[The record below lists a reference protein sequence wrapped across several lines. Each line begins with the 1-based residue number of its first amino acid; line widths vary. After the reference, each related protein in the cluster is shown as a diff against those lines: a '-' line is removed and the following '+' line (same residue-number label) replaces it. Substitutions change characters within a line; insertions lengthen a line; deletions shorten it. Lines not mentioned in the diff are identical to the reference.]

1 VSQVVLCVT
10 GGADTS
16 PRPDEPL
23 RASGWSVEEVATGAG
38 ALTRVRELSPS
49 AVVIAGD
56 PDDMPATELCRQL
69 ATSTDAKAIPIV
81 LVRDDASPAS
91 RLAAVNAGAH
101 ACLATSEAGAALV
114 PTLRALERLGAAAP
128 GEAGV
133 ADALAEERARR
144 EQAELAARAKDE
156 VLAVVSHELRSPLN
170 AILGWT
176 RVLQSGPPD
185 TATLAHGL
193 EAIAR
198 SVQAQSKLLT
208 DLLDTVRVVTG
219 KVQLTT
225 QPVDLQSVV
234 TRARDGL
241 DPLAQARHVLIHA
254 HVDPRARIVT
264 GDPDRLVQI
273 VSNLLSN
280 AIKFSAEGARVEL
293 EVAPGDEDVRIS
305 VRDTGKG
312 LAAEQ
317 IPHVFE
323 PFRLSEGPQG
333 RRKGGLG
340 FGLALVKSLTE
351 LHGGRV
357 TVESAGR
364 DQGATFTVTLP
375 RGDVPATF
383 GVSAPRDAKGSAKL
397 QDVVI
402 LVVEDDAN
410 AREAMRVALE
420 RYGGHVL
427 VAGSAS
433 EALDLLHERQAEVG
447 RLVLVADIGMPE
459 RDGYWLIRKVRE
471 LDAEH
476 GGRIP
481 AVALTGFGSVRDR
494 ISALEAGFQLHLTKP
509 FDPARLASLLAGLV
523 QQRSVMPPVRQ

>member
-1 VSQVVLCVT
+1 MSVDVLCVS
-10 GGADTS
+10 GPAGPVAGAA
-16 PRPDEPL
+16 L
-23 RASGWSVEEVATGAG
+23 RASGSSVEDVA
-38 ALTRVRELSPS
+38 
-49 AVVIAGD
+49 
-56 PDDMPATELCRQL
+56 
-69 ATSTDAKAIPIV
+69 
-81 LVRDDASPAS
+81 
-91 RLAAVNAGAH
+91 AGAH
-101 ACLATSEAGAALV
+101 ALSRLGDLAPAAIVIDGDPGDMPALDLCRRLAESPAAKGIPVLLVQDDTSASAVHAALAAGAVACLSTTDRDTLLA
-114 PTLRALERLGAAAP
+114 PTIRSFLRLAAARP
-128 GEAGV
+128 TEP
-133 ADALAEERARR
+133 ALAEERARR
-144 EQAELAARAKDE
+144 EKAEVAARAKDE

-176 RVLQSGPPD
+176 RVLQSSPPD
-185 TATLAHGL
+185 SATLAHGL

-198 SVQAQSKLLT
+198 SVQAQAKLLT

-234 TRARDGL
+234 TRARDGV
-241 DPLAQARHVLIHA
+241 DAQAQARQVRIEA

-264 GDPDRLVQI
+264 GDPERLVQI

-293 EVAPGDEDVRIS
+293 DVAPVEDHVRIT
-305 VRDTGKG
+305 VRDTGRG
-312 LAAEQ
+312 LDAGQ
-317 IPHVFE
+317 MQHVFE
-323 PFRLSEGPQG
+323 PFRLSEGPQR

-340 FGLALVKSLTE
+340 FGLALVRSLTE
-351 LHGGRV
+351 LHGGSA

-364 DQGATFTVTLP
+364 DQGSTFIVTLP

-383 GVSAPRDAKGSAKL
+383 GVSAPRDVKGAAKL

-433 EALDLLHERQAEVG
+433 EALTVLQERQAEVG

-459 RDGYWLIRKVRE
+459 RDGYWLIRRVRE